1 MIDDIDKTEPA
12 ASDGAHVPLSTPRL
26 DGAIEL
32 ESAPD
37 YLPLT
42 EDDAD
47 HAVAVAVGEV
57 DISPVNTE
65 EDSGISADDG
75 GVARMNRTN
84 ARTLAAEKRRAEVE
98 ARKLERENVSRRL
111 RVTALWVAR

>member
-32 ESAPD
+32 ESAP
-37 YLPLT
+37 